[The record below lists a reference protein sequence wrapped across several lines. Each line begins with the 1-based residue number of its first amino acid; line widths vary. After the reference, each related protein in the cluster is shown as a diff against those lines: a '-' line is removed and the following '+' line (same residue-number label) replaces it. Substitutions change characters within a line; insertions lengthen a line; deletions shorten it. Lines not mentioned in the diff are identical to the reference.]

1 MPYGRRLC
9 LSLMVPL
16 MTVVCHCSAYAWDT
30 TGHVVVTLIVEPR
43 LTPDAAASVTQWH
56 TSEEQRRRDRGTV
69 VDWAVQSH
77 DPACRFGSDQR
88 LDEKYRKQAQPII
101 ETHLR
106 EQGEVGTLT

>member
-69 VDWAVQSH
+69 GLGRAVSRSRLQV
-77 DPACRFGSDQR
+77 RFGP
-88 LDEKYRKQAQPII
+88 AP
-101 ETHLR
+101 
-106 EQGEVGTLT
+106 